1 MGLHVSIYRDDYDS
15 DHNVFYGKRRLTITN
30 VEGPFEPTEDAP
42 AALLTKH
49 AGNFIVIPDDGYT
62 TAAGP
67 QMSGGTYASTS
78 DSRWRRATGLYAAIP
93 IHDRRETWAEYEQLS
108 R

>member
-30 VEGPFEPTEDAP
+30 VEGPFEPTDDAP

-62 TAAGP
+62 DDAGP
-67 QMSGGTYASTS
+67 QMNGGTYASTS
-78 DSRWRRATGLYAAIP
+78 DSRWRRAIGIYAAIP
-93 IHDRRETWAEYEQLS
+93 IHDRRETWAEYERYS